1 MDDDGVSRDLGERS
15 LHGVGGDA
23 AAELEDG
30 RTAHV
35 VYSALSFT

>member
-1 MDDDGVSRDLGERS
+1 MDDDDVSRDLGERG

-30 RTAHV
+30 RAAHV

>member
-1 MDDDGVSRDLGERS
+1 MDDDDVARDLGQRAP
-15 LHGVGGDA
+15 HGVGGDA

-30 RTAHV
+30 GAAHV